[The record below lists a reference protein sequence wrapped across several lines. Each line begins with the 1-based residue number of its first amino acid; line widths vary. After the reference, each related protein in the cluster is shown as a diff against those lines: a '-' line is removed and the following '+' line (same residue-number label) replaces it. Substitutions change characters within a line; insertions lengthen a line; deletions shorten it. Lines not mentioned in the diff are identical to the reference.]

1 MKINFI
7 KFLTFRI
14 AGAQPRAGFNDNLCK
29 KTQTQTMK
37 SKIAIALVIGLLG
50 AVAPP
55 LLQGQ
60 VTETYTFTADRLVP
74 DGNPAG
80 LREARSVSSA
90 IGTIGSVKVRLKVDG
105 EFNGDLIGHLR
116 HVQNGATNFCV
127 LLNRPG
133 RASTNSAGYS
143 DSGLDVTFQHGATNG
158 DIHVY
163 RNVLTPPTGSPLTGV
178 WQPDGRSADPT
189 NVTDISVRGT
199 DLGSFAGG
207 NAAGEWTLYLA
218 DLESGGT
225 NRLREWALEITGGAY
240 PTLAWSTPANIIY
253 GTALGGSQLNATA
266 TYNSTNVPGVFTYSH
281 PPGTVLSAGTN
292 QLLSVTFTPVDSANY
307 LIVTTNVSINVTPAV
322 LTITANN
329 TNKVYGA
336 SLPAFTAS
344 YSGFVNGDTF
354 ASLDTPVTLV
364 TAATASSDV
373 GTYAITASGA
383 ADVNY
388 AITNVNGTLTI
399 REAVTAGTIA
409 TSSNPAAQGASVMF
423 TMSVSA
429 VALGVG
435 TPSGSVN
442 FRIDGG
448 IAGAGSLSGG
458 VASFSTTALSHGS
471 HTIVAEYPGSVNF
484 IGTTNALTPDQVI
497 NSAPIAGGDTI
508 ERYPTQ
514 GVKVRLTSLLAND
527 SDADSDALN
536 ITVSSSSADG
546 GTITVND
553 GWVFYAPVAGFT
565 NVDSFTYTITD
576 GHGGSAIGTVAVN
589 IKVDTE
595 LAQNLT
601 IAAGELPQ
609 TTKITGSGIQGRTYR
624 LQFTET
630 INPASWLDL
639 PGGSVTVDST
649 GVFQFV
655 DTTASPERYYRSV
668 YP

>member
-1 MKINFI
+1 M
-7 KFLTFRI
+7 
-14 AGAQPRAGFNDNLCK
+14 
-29 KTQTQTMK
+29 
-37 SKIAIALVIGLLG
+37 
-50 AVAPP
+50 
-55 LLQGQ
+55 
-60 VTETYTFTADRLVP
+60 
-74 DGNPAG
+74 
-80 LREARSVSSA
+80 
-90 IGTIGSVKVRLKVDG
+90 
-105 EFNGDLIGHLR
+105 NGDTFASLDTPVTLATPATASSDVGTYAITA
-116 HVQNGATNFCV
+116 NGA
-127 LLNRPG
+127 
-133 RASTNSAGYS
+133 A
-143 DSGLDVTFQHGATNG
+143 DVNYA
-158 DIHVY
+158 I
-163 RNVLTPPTGSPLTGV
+163 
-178 WQPDGRSADPT
+178 T
-189 NVTDISVRGT
+189 NVNGT
-199 DLGSFAGG
+199 L
-207 NAAGEWTLYLA
+207 T
-218 DLESGGT
+218 
-225 NRLREWALEITGGAY
+225 
-240 PTLAWSTPANIIY
+240 
-253 GTALGGSQLNATA
+253 
-266 TYNSTNVPGVFTYSH
+266 
-281 PPGTVLSAGTN
+281 
-292 QLLSVTFTPVDSANY
+292 
-307 LIVTTNVSINVTPAV
+307 VTPAV